1 MQRGLNTRQQFV
13 KRVFDLF
20 FSVIGILFLVIPII
34 ILIIISSISTKKI
47 GLFSQHRIG
56 KHARLFTMYKI
67 RTMVGNDDESPITLL
82 DDKRITPFG
91 KLLRLFKLD
100 ELPQLFNVLIGD
112 MSFVGPRP
120 DVAGYADILKGDD
133 EIVLSVKPGITGPA
147 TLKFKNEEQ
156 LLVNQSDPKKY
167 NDEIIWVE
175 KVKINRQYIENWT
188 LLYDIKYILKTIFN

>member
-34 ILIIISSISTKKI
+34 ILIILSSISTKKI

-67 RTMVGNDDESPITLL
+67 RTMIGNDDESPITLL

-91 KLLRLFKLD
+91 KFLRLFKLD

-133 EIVLSVKPGITGPA
+133 KIVLSVKPGITGPA

-188 LLYDIKYILKTIFN
+188 LLYDIRYILKTIFN

>member
-67 RTMVGNDDESPITLL
+67 RTMIGNDDESPITLL

-91 KLLRLFKLD
+91 KFLRLFKLD

-133 EIVLSVKPGITGPA
+133 KIVLSVKPGITGPA

-188 LLYDIKYILKTIFN
+188 LLYDIRYILKTIFN